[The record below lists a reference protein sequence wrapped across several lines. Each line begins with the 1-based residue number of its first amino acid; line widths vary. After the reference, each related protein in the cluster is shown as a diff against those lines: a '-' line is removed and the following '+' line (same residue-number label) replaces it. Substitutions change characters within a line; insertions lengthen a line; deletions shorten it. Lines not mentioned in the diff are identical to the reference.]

1 MAKSKTPAASE
12 ALAEWMQAS
21 KQTQESLAVYLNV
34 TRQAVGRWLQGNPPS
49 LEKAAELQKLTG
61 IPAIA
66 WMEKR

>member
-1 MAKSKTPAASE
+1 
-12 ALAEWMQAS
+12 MQAS